1 MLTQNDVAKC
11 ESWFEA
17 NGLPYFV
24 ESGHDAVQRAL
35 APRSVWTWAAVIAG
49 LSVMAGVVVGLWLDS
64 WTEAILAAAA
74 AASLGVFARFVRVF
88 RVVPIARWAARHSW
102 RNRYLLIP
110 LATRALPFL
119 LLFITFLFINTEV
132 WMVASA
138 MDARLLWTCVGIFA
152 LIAVAFLQQP
162 FRDEID
168 RVGTELEGERLVET
182 CAGTPVASAARE
194 LQAEPHLAA
203 EMAGIRLP
211 MLQRRNLFL
220 MLFITQAI
228 QVILLAVVVFG
239 FFMVFGAVAIR
250 PVVITAW
257 LGHTPEYLVA
267 QLNLSRELLRVAVF
281 LSAFAGLYF
290 TVQAVI
296 DDTYRREF
304 FSQVSQGLEQ
314 AVGVRKVYVAV
325 RAHLAGGGGGA
336 GFIGEVRGGG
346 EADLP
351 DR

>member
-1 MLTQNDVAKC
+1 MLTHNDIAKC
-11 ESWFEA
+11 ESWFED

-24 ESGHDAVQRAL
+24 ESGHDAIQRAL
-35 APRSVWTWAAVIAG
+35 APRLVWTWAGLIAG
-49 LSVMAGVVVGLWLDS
+49 MSVVVGVVAGLTLES
-64 WTEAILAAAA
+64 WSAALEGFVAAAA
-74 AASLGVFARFVRVF
+74 VASLARFVRVF
-88 RVVPIARWAARHSW
+88 RVARIGRWAAGHSW
-102 RNRYLLIP
+102 TNRHLLVP

-119 LLFITFLFINTEV
+119 ILFMTFLFINTEV

-138 MDARLLWTCVGIFA
+138 MDAKLLWICVGIFA

-194 LQAEPHLAA
+194 IQDQPHLLA
-203 EMAGIRLP
+203 EVTGIRLP
-211 MLQRRNLFL
+211 LLQRRNLFL

-228 QVILLAVVVFG
+228 QVILLAMVVFV

-250 PVVITAW
+250 PEVVQAW
-257 LGHTPEYLVA
+257 LGHAPTYVVEP
-267 QLNLSRELLRVAVF
+267 LNLSRELLRVAVF
-281 LSAFAGLYF
+281 LSGFAGLYF

-296 DDTYRREF
+296 DDRYRREF

-314 AVGVRKVYVAV
+314 AVGVRKVYVAL
-325 RAHLAGGGGGA
+325 RAHLADA
-336 GFIGEVRGGG
+336 GEEVGPSAR
-346 EADLP
+346 
-351 DR
+351 

>member
-1 MLTQNDVAKC
+1 MLTENDIAKC
-11 ESWFEA
+11 ESWFED

-24 ESGHDAVQRAL
+24 ESGHDAIQRAL
-35 APRSVWTWAAVIAG
+35 APRLVWTWAGLIAG
-49 LSVMAGVVVGLWLDS
+49 LAVVAGVVAGLMLDS
-64 WTEAILAAAA
+64 WTEAILALVAV
-74 AASLGVFARFVRVF
+74 ASVALLARFVRVF
-88 RVVPIARWAARHSW
+88 RVVRIARWAAGHSW
-102 RNRYLLIP
+102 TNRYLLVP

-119 LLFITFLFINTEV
+119 ILFITFLFINTEV

-162 FRDEID
+162 FQDEID

-194 LQAEPHLAA
+194 IQDQPHLAA
-203 EMAGIRLP
+203 EVAGIRLP
-211 MLQRRNLFL
+211 LLQRRNLFL

-228 QVILLAVVVFG
+228 QVILLAMVVFV
-239 FFMVFGAVAIR
+239 FFVVFGAVAIR
-250 PVVITAW
+250 PVVVEAW
-257 LGHTPEYLVA
+257 LGHAPTYVVE

-290 TVQAVI
+290 TVQAVL
-296 DDTYRREF
+296 DKTYRREF

-314 AVGVRKVYVAV
+314 AVGVRKVYVALRV
-325 RAHLAGGGGGA
+325 HLAD
-336 GFIGEVRGGG
+336 
-346 EADLP
+346 ADGRVGP
-351 DR
+351 PSG

>member
-1 MLTQNDVAKC
+1 MLTQNDLAKC
-11 ESWFEA
+11 ERWFED

-24 ESGHDAVQRAL
+24 ESGHDAIQRAL
-35 APRSVWTWAAVIAG
+35 APRQVWTWAGLIAG
-49 LSVMAGVVVGLWLDS
+49 LSVVAGVVAGLMLES
-64 WTEAILAAAA
+64 GTEAIMAACA
-74 AASLGVFARFVRVF
+74 AASLAALARFVRVF
-88 RVVPIARWAARHSW
+88 RVPRIARWAAGHSW
-102 RNRYLLIP
+102 TNRHLLVP

-152 LIAVAFLQQP
+152 VIAVSFLQQP

-168 RVGTELEGERLVET
+168 RVGTELAGERLVET

-194 LQAEPHLAA
+194 IQDQPQLAT
-203 EMAGIRLP
+203 EVAGIRLP
-211 MLQRRNLFL
+211 SLQRGNLFL

-228 QVILLAVVVFG
+228 QVILLAMVVFV
-239 FFMVFGAVAIR
+239 FFVVFGAVAIR
-250 PVVITAW
+250 PTVIEAW
-257 LGHTPEYLVA
+257 LGHSPTYVVE

-281 LSAFAGLYF
+281 LSGFAGLYF

-296 DDTYRREF
+296 DERYRREF

-325 RAHLAGGGGGA
+325 RAHLAAAGGA
-336 GFIGEVRGGG
+336 GVGPPAR
-346 EADLP
+346 
-351 DR
+351 

>member
-1 MLTQNDVAKC
+1 VLTKNDIAKC
-11 ESWFEA
+11 ERWFED

-24 ESGHDAVQRAL
+24 ESGHDAIQRAL
-35 APRSVWTWAAVIAG
+35 APRLVWTWIGAILGLSVVAGVVAG
-49 LSVMAGVVVGLWLDS
+49 LSQQS
-64 WTEAILAAAA
+64 WTEAVLASVAVAAV
-74 AASLGVFARFVRVF
+74 ASFARFVKVF
-88 RVVPIARWAARHSW
+88 RVARIARWAASHSW
-102 RNRYLLIP
+102 TNRHLLVP

-119 LLFITFLFINTEV
+119 ILFITFLFINTEV

-152 LIAVAFLQQP
+152 LIAVGFLQQP

-168 RVGTELEGERLVET
+168 RVGTELEGERLVQT

-194 LQAEPHLAA
+194 LQDEPHLAS

-211 MLQRRNLFL
+211 LLQRRNLFL

-228 QVILLAVVVFG
+228 QVVLLAMVVFV
-239 FFMVFGAVAIR
+239 FFMLLGAVAIR
-250 PVVITAW
+250 PEVVEAW
-257 LGHTPEYLVA
+257 LGHPPTYLVQ
-267 QLNLSRELLRVAVF
+267 QLNVSHELLRVAVF

-296 DDTYRREF
+296 DETYRREF

-325 RAHLAGGGGGA
+325 RVHLADAA
-336 GFIGEVRGGG
+336 GRVCP
-346 EADLP
+346 P

>member
-1 MLTQNDVAKC
+1 VLTQNDIAKC
-11 ESWFEA
+11 ETWFED

-24 ESGHDAVQRAL
+24 ESGHDAIQRAL
-35 APRSVWTWAAVIAG
+35 APRRVWTWAGLIAG
-49 LSVMAGVVVGLWLDS
+49 LAVAAGVVAGLTLES
-64 WTEAILAAAA
+64 WTEAILAALT
-74 AASLGVFARFVRVF
+74 AASLALIARFVTVF
-88 RVVPIARWAARHSW
+88 RVARIARWAAGHSW
-102 RNRYLLIP
+102 TNRHLLVP

-119 LLFITFLFINTEV
+119 ILFITFLFINTEV

-152 LIAVAFLQQP
+152 AIAVAFLQQP

-168 RVGTELEGERLVET
+168 RVGTELEGERLVQT

-194 LQAEPHLAA
+194 LQDEPHLAT

-211 MLQRRNLFL
+211 LLQRRNLFL

-228 QVILLAVVVFG
+228 QVVLLAVVVFV
-239 FFMVFGAVAIR
+239 FFVVFGAVAIR
-250 PVVITAW
+250 PEVVEAW
-257 LGHTPEYLVA
+257 LGHAPTYVVA

-296 DDTYRREF
+296 DETYRREF
-304 FSQVSQGLEQ
+304 FSQVSHGLEQ
-314 AVGVRKVYVAV
+314 AVGVRKVYVAL
-325 RAHLAGGGGGA
+325 RAHLATEVGGVGRPGPLDSSA
-336 GFIGEVRGGG
+336 
-346 EADLP
+346 
-351 DR
+351 

>member
-11 ESWFEA
+11 EGWFEN

-24 ESGHDAVQRAL
+24 ESRHDAIRRAL
-35 APRSVWTWAAVIAG
+35 APRLVWTWAALVAG
-49 LSVMAGVVVGLWLDS
+49 LSVLAGVVAGLTLES
-64 WTEAILAAAA
+64 WIEGILASVATA
-74 AASLGVFARFVRVF
+74 LVVLLLRFIRVF
-88 RVVPIARWAARHSW
+88 RVARIARWAARHSW
-102 RNRYLLIP
+102 TNRQLLVP

-138 MDARLLWTCVGIFA
+138 MDARLLWSCVGIFA
-152 LIAVAFLQQP
+152 SIAVGFLQQP
-162 FRDEID
+162 FREEID
-168 RVGTELEGERLVET
+168 RVGTEVEGDLLVQT

-194 LQAEPHLAA
+194 LQDEPHLAA

-211 MLQRRNLFL
+211 MLQRSNLFL

-228 QVILLAVVVFG
+228 QVVLLAMVVFV
-239 FFMVFGAVAIR
+239 FFVVFGAVAIR
-250 PVVITAW
+250 PEVVEAW
-257 LGHTPEYLVA
+257 LGYAPTYVVE

-296 DDTYRREF
+296 DETYRREF

-314 AVGVRKVYVAV
+314 AVGVRKVYVAL
-325 RAHLAGGGGGA
+325 RAHLADAANGLA
-336 GFIGEVRGGG
+336 GPPAR
-346 EADLP
+346 
-351 DR
+351 

>member
-11 ESWFEA
+11 EGWFEA

-24 ESGHDAVQRAL
+24 ESCHDAIKRAL
-35 APRSVWTWAAVIAG
+35 APRLVWTWVGMIVS
-49 LSVMAGVVVGLWLDS
+49 LSILAGVVAEMMLHSWLDAVLTS
-64 WTEAILAAAA
+64 VAT
-74 AASLGVFARFVRVF
+74 ASLVSLVRFVRVF
-88 RVVPIARWAARHSW
+88 RVARIARWAVGHSW
-102 RNRYLLIP
+102 MNRHLLVP

-138 MDARLLWTCVGIFA
+138 MSARLLWTCVGIFA

-168 RVGTELEGERLVET
+168 RVGTELEGERLVQT
-182 CAGTPVASAARE
+182 CAGTPVASAAKE
-194 LQAEPHLAA
+194 IQDQPQLFA
-203 EMAGIRLP
+203 EMAGIQLP
-211 MLQRRNLFL
+211 RLQRRNLFL

-228 QVILLAVVVFG
+228 QVILLAMVVFL
-239 FFMVFGAVAIR
+239 FFVVFGAVAMR
-250 PVVITAW
+250 PAVVQAW
-257 LGHTPEYLVA
+257 LGHEPTYVVV
-267 QLNLSRELLRVAVF
+267 QLNLTRELLHVAIF
-281 LSAFAGLYF
+281 LSGFAGLYF

-304 FSQVSQGLEQ
+304 FTQVSQGLEQ
-314 AVGVRKVYVAV
+314 AVGVRKVYVALLL
-325 RAHLAGGGGGA
+325 HLTDAGVVVSADA
-336 GFIGEVRGGG
+336 GSAAGS
-346 EADLP
+346 P

>member
-1 MLTQNDVAKC
+1 MLTHNDVAKC
-11 ESWFEA
+11 EDWFEA

-24 ESGHDAVQRAL
+24 ESGHDAIQRAL
-35 APRSVWTWAAVIAG
+35 APRLVWTWAGLIAV
-49 LSVMAGVVVGLWLDS
+49 LSAVAGVVAGLTLDS
-64 WTEAILAAAA
+64 WSEAILAAAA
-74 AASLGVFARFVRVF
+74 AASVALLARFVRVF
-88 RVVPIARWAARHSW
+88 RVARIARWAAGHSW
-102 RNRYLLIP
+102 TNRHLLVP

-138 MDARLLWTCVGIFA
+138 MDARLLWTCVAIFA
-152 LIAVAFLQQP
+152 LIAVGFLQQP
-162 FRDEID
+162 FREEID
-168 RVGTELEGERLVET
+168 RVGTELEGERLVAT

-194 LQAEPHLAA
+194 IQDQPQLFTEV
-203 EMAGIRLP
+203 AGIRLP
-211 MLQRRNLFL
+211 LLQRSNLIL

-228 QVILLAVVVFG
+228 QVVLLALVVFV

-250 PVVITAW
+250 PTVIEAW
-257 LGHTPEYLVA
+257 LGYAPTYLVE

-296 DDTYRREF
+296 DETYRREF

-314 AVGVRKVYVAV
+314 AVGVRKVYVAL
-325 RAHLAGGGGGA
+325 RAHLAGA
-336 GFIGEVRGGG
+336 GDGIVAPPAR
-346 EADLP
+346 
-351 DR
+351 

>member
-1 MLTQNDVAKC
+1 VLTQNDIAKC
-11 ESWFEA
+11 ESWFED

-24 ESGHDAVQRAL
+24 ESGHDAIQRAL
-35 APRSVWTWAAVIAG
+35 APRLVWTWVALTAG
-49 LSVMAGVVVGLWLDS
+49 ISVVAGVVAGSTLQS
-64 WTEAILAAAA
+64 WSAGFEATVVAAAVV
-74 AASLGVFARFVRVF
+74 SLVRFVRVF
-88 RVVPIARWAARHSW
+88 RVARIARWAAGHSW
-102 RNRYLLIP
+102 TNRHLLVP

-152 LIAVAFLQQP
+152 LIAVGFLQQP

-194 LQAEPHLAA
+194 IQDEPHLAT

-211 MLQRRNLFL
+211 LLQRRNLFL

-228 QVILLAVVVFG
+228 QVILLATVVFV
-239 FFMVFGAVAIR
+239 FFMLFGAVAIR
-250 PVVITAW
+250 PEVVEAW
-257 LGHTPEYLVA
+257 LGHAPTYVVE
-267 QLNLSRELLRVAVF
+267 QLNVSRELLRVAVF

-296 DDTYRREF
+296 DETYRREF

-325 RAHLAGGGGGA
+325 RAHLADAA
-336 GFIGEVRGGG
+336 GL
-346 EADLP
+346 ASPP

>member
-1 MLTQNDVAKC
+1 MLTQNDVARC
-11 ESWFEA
+11 ESWFEG

-24 ESGHDAVQRAL
+24 ESGHDAIQRAL
-35 APRSVWTWAAVIAG
+35 APRLVWTWVGLIAG
-49 LSVMAGVVVGLWLDS
+49 LSVLAGVVAGLTLES
-64 WTEAILAAAA
+64 WSAGLEASVAAAGVV
-74 AASLGVFARFVRVF
+74 SLARFVRVF
-88 RVVPIARWAARHSW
+88 RVARIGRWAAGHSW
-102 RNRYLLIP
+102 TNRHLLVP

-119 LLFITFLFINTEV
+119 ILFITFLFINTEV

-138 MDARLLWTCVGIFA
+138 MDAKLLWTCVGIFA

-194 LQAEPHLAA
+194 IQDEPQLLAEV
-203 EMAGIRLP
+203 AGIRLP
-211 MLQRRNLFL
+211 LIQRRNLFL

-228 QVILLAVVVFG
+228 QVILLAMVVFV
-239 FFMVFGAVAIR
+239 FFVVFGAVAIR
-250 PVVITAW
+250 PAVVEAW
-257 LGHTPEYLVA
+257 LGHPPTYVVT

-281 LSAFAGLYF
+281 LSGFAGLYF

-296 DDTYRREF
+296 DETYRREF

-314 AVGVRKVYVAV
+314 AVGVRKVYVAL
-325 RAHLAGGGGGA
+325 RAHLADA
-336 GFIGEVRGGG
+336 DSEVGSSAR
-346 EADLP
+346 
-351 DR
+351 

>member
-1 MLTQNDVAKC
+1 MLTESDIAKC
-11 ESWFEA
+11 ESWFED

-24 ESGHDAVQRAL
+24 ESGHDAIQRAL
-35 APRSVWTWAAVIAG
+35 APRLVWAWAGLIAG
-49 LSVMAGVVVGLWLDS
+49 LSVVAGVVAGLTLDS
-64 WTEAILAAAA
+64 WTDVIQVSIVVAAVAA
-74 AASLGVFARFVRVF
+74 FARFVRVF
-88 RVVPIARWAARHSW
+88 RVARIARWAAGHSW
-102 RNRYLLIP
+102 TNRHLLVP

-152 LIAVAFLQQP
+152 FIAVAFLQQP

-194 LQAEPHLAA
+194 IQNQPHLAT
-203 EMAGIRLP
+203 EVAGIRLP
-211 MLQRRNLFL
+211 LLQRRNLFL

-228 QVILLAVVVFG
+228 QVILLAMVVFV
-239 FFMVFGAVAIR
+239 FFVVFGAVAIR
-250 PVVITAW
+250 PDVVEAW
-257 LGHTPEYLVA
+257 LGYPPTYVFEP
-267 QLNLSRELLRVAVF
+267 LNLSRELLRVAVF
-281 LSAFAGLYF
+281 LSGFAGLYF

-296 DDTYRREF
+296 DERYRREF

-325 RAHLAGGGGGA
+325 RAHLAHAGDAGA
-336 GFIGEVRGGG
+336 GGEVGPPNR
-346 EADLP
+346 
-351 DR
+351 

>member
-1 MLTQNDVAKC
+1 VLTENDIARC
-11 ESWFEA
+11 ETWFED

-24 ESGHDAVQRAL
+24 ESGHDAIQRAL
-35 APRSVWTWAAVIAG
+35 APRLVWTWSGLIAG
-49 LSVMAGVVVGLWLDS
+49 LSVIAGVVAGLTSES
-64 WTEAILAAAA
+64 WTEAILASVAVASV
-74 AASLGVFARFVRVF
+74 ASLARFARVF
-88 RVVPIARWAARHSW
+88 RVARIARWAARHSW
-102 RNRYLLIP
+102 SNLYLLVP

-194 LQAEPHLAA
+194 IQDQPHLSA
-203 EMAGIRLP
+203 EVAGIRLP
-211 MLQRRNLFL
+211 LLQRRNLFL

-228 QVILLAVVVFG
+228 QVILLAMVVFV
-239 FFMVFGAVAIR
+239 FFIVFGAVAIR
-250 PVVITAW
+250 PVVVEAW
-257 LGHTPEYLVA
+257 LGHAPTYLVEP
-267 QLNLSRELLRVAVF
+267 LNLSRELLRVAVF

-290 TVQAVI
+290 TVQAVL
-296 DDTYRREF
+296 DKTYRREF

-314 AVGVRKVYVAV
+314 AVGVRKVYVAL
-325 RAHLAGGGGGA
+325 RAHLAD
-336 GFIGEVRGGG
+336 
-346 EADLP
+346 ADGRVGP
-351 DR
+351 PSG